1 MLAIEITPNLA
12 AAQFL
17 PSRQQRRLERLVA
30 RIARRNP
37 PLWAAMQ
44 SARKAAQADQAAHDE
59 WLCAQ
64 APDLLP
70 NTDYDLPW

>member
-1 MLAIEITPNLA
+1 MLEVQFTPNLA

-17 PSRQQRRLERLVA
+17 SQRAQRRLDRLVS
-30 RIARRNP
+30 RVARRNP